1 MPEQDIPDI
10 VKLIH
15 DLNCT
20 DPDEMYF
27 SVLADRV
34 RYFKETPEGQ
44 AEIFRMFDEARKE
57 AAKERALRIA
67 ASLTEINFSVEDI
80 AGHCSLSVEE
90 VLKIKKEKNNE

>member
-1 MPEQDIPDI
+1 MPEQNIPDS

-20 DPDEMYF
+20 DPDEMHF
-27 SVLADRV
+27 PVLADRV

-57 AAKERALRIA
+57 AAKEITLRIA
-67 ASLTEINFSVEDI
+67 SSLTETNFSVEDI
-80 AGHCSLSVEE
+80 AGHCGLTVDE
-90 VLKIKKEKNNE
+90 VLKIKEEKNDE

>member
-1 MPEQDIPDI
+1 MPEQNIPDI

-27 SVLADRV
+27 SVLADSV

-44 AEIFRMFDEARKE
+44 AEFFLIFDEARKE
-57 AAKERALRIA
+57 ALE
-67 ASLTEINFSVEDI
+67 SVLFLSDI
-80 AGHCSLSVEE
+80 YNVP
-90 VLKIKKEKNNE
+90 

>member
-1 MPEQDIPDI
+1 MPEQNIPDI
-10 VKLIH
+10 IKLIH

-44 AEIFRMFDEARKE
+44 AEILRMFDEARKE
-57 AAKERALRIA
+57 AAKERTLRIA
-67 ASLTEINFSVEDI
+67 TSLTETNFSVEDI
-80 AGHCSLSVEE
+80 AGHCGIPVED
-90 VLKIKKEKNNE
+90 VQRTKEEST